1 LDPLGLDPLGF
12 PASERDVFQELGM
25 RVFGA
30 LALALTLSISSYF
43 ALTPAFAQID
53 VVISVDV
60 APPPLPVYEQ
70 PPIPAVGYLWVPGYW
85 AWDDDTGYYWVPG
98 TWVLPPEPGL
108 LWTPGYWG
116 WDDGYY
122 GFHEGYWGPH
132 IGFYG
137 GVAYGFGYDGV
148 GYEGGYWRD
157 GAFFY
162 NRTVNNFANVT
173 VVNVYSKTVVINNR
187 TNVSFNG
194 GAGGTTVRP
203 TSEQLEVARERHVA
217 ATGDQTRH
225 AQEASKDPGLSL
237 ASNHGHPTVAAT
249 TRAATFK
256 GPGVIAAQP
265 GQPIAAISP
274 QGHSKER
281 KGPAGGTTTTPGTA
295 TPSTTT
301 PGTTTTTREHKGPA
315 GGTTTTPGTT
325 TPSTTTPGSTTTG
338 RERKGTIGGTT
349 TTPGTTTPGTTTP
362 GSTTTGREFRERKG
376 TGGTGTGGSSTG
388 GSSTSG
394 ASTSQSK
401 KFQPT
406 ETRPTTRAAPPPPP
420 PPRAPPPPP
429 PRGKPKCEPGQKCN

>member
-1 LDPLGLDPLGF
+1 
-12 PASERDVFQELGM
+12 M

-30 LALALTLSISSYF
+30 LALALTLSISSHW

-60 APPPLPVYEQ
+60 APPPLPVYDQ
-70 PPIPAVGYLWVPGYW
+70 PPIPAPGYLWVPGYW

-98 TWVLPPEPGL
+98 TWVLPPEPEL

-137 GVAYGFGYDGV
+137 GVVYGFGYDGI
-148 GYEGGYWRD
+148 GYEGGYWRN

-162 NRTVNNFANVT
+162 NRTVNNIANVAI
-173 VVNVYSKTVVINNR
+173 VSVYSKTVVINNR

-194 GAGGTTVRP
+194 GAGGTTVKP
-203 TSEQLEVARERHVA
+203 TPEQLAIAKEHHVA

-225 AQEASKDPGLSL
+225 AQEAAKDPALSL

-249 TRAATFK
+249 TRAAQFK

-265 GQPIAAISP
+265 GQPIAAVSP
-274 QGHSKER
+274 KGHSKEIR
-281 KGPAGGTTTTPGTA
+281 EHKGPAGAGTT
-295 TPSTTT
+295 TTT
-301 PGTTTTTREHKGPA
+301 PGTTTGREIREHKGPAGAGTTTTTPGTTTGREIREHKGPA
-315 GGTTTTPGTT
+315 GGTGTG
-325 TPSTTTPGSTTTG
+325 PGSTL
-338 RERKGTIGGTT
+338 
-349 TTPGTTTPGTTTP
+349 
-362 GSTTTGREFRERKG
+362 
-376 TGGTGTGGSSTG
+376 
-388 GSSTSG
+388 
-394 ASTSQSK
+394 QSK

-406 ETRPTTRAAPPPPP
+406 VTRPPTQPMTRAAPPT
-420 PPRAPPPPP
+420 PPRQPPS
-429 PRGKPKCEPGQKCN
+429 GKPKCQPGQKCG